1 MKKKIDLSPLW
12 IALAGILWGLM
23 GIFVRR
29 FNEYGVESM
38 SIVFLRSLFTSAA
51 ALLFC
56 LVTDR
61 KSLKIKPK
69 DIWVFIGTGLVS
81 IVFFN
86 YCYFT
91 AINMMSL
98 SAAAILLYTSPIF
111 VTVLS
116 AVIFKEKITP
126 KKLIAIVLSI
136 GGLVLVT
143 GIIGSDTPVSGL
155 GISYGI
161 MSAIGYALYSIFTR
175 SAINRGYSSFVCIGY
190 SFLTAA
196 VFSAFFADM
205 NAIGEMI
212 SSSPS
217 MIGFTLIFTVVS
229 SIAPYFLYNLGLKG
243 TENGKAAVIAS
254 VEPVAATLLGIL
266 LYNEIP
272 TPSAAVGIILVFAA
286 MVLSI

>member
-12 IALAGILWGLM
+12 IAIAGVLWGFM
-23 GIFVRR
+23 GLFIRR
-29 FNEYGVESM
+29 FSEYGVESM
-38 SIVFLRSLFTSAA
+38 SVVFLRSLFTAAA
-51 ALLFC
+51 ALMFC
-56 LVTDR
+56 FVTDR
-61 KSLKIKPK
+61 KSLRIKLK
-69 DIWVFIGTGLVS
+69 DIWIFIGTGLGS

-116 AVIFKEKITP
+116 AVIFRERITP
-126 KKLIAIVLSI
+126 KKIIAVVLSV

-143 GIIGSDTPVSGL
+143 GIIGSGTPVSGL
-155 GISYGI
+155 GIAFGI

-175 SAINRGYSSFVCIGY
+175 FAINRGYSSFVCIGY
-190 SFLTAA
+190 SFLFAA

-205 NAIGEMI
+205 NAIGDML

-217 MIGFTLIFTVVS
+217 MIGFTVIFTIVS

-254 VEPVAATLLGIL
+254 VEPVAATVLGIL

-272 TPSAAVGIILVFAA
+272 TPSAAIGIILVFAA
-286 MVLSI
+286 MILSI